1 MRESRTGMKLM
12 ERIGGEGKV
21 NIGKGVEKESRK
33 GKWERGKEGEK
44 GKGVKGVSQATKAR
58 FRKETTK

>member
-33 GKWERGKEGEK
+33 GKWERGKEEL
-44 GKGVKGVSQATKAR
+44 
-58 FRKETTK
+58 